1 MTKTN
6 SAKVPRPSDNESQVL
21 LAIDAKRKLQTT
33 IDALESKRKEA
44 EIDFAK
50 TFVKDTRAKSIDVEA
65 AFKANEAWRTKD
77 ERSKQRIEALQSIL
91 ERVNKH
97 I

>member
-1 MTKTN
+1 MLSRDIPCTIVELRHK
-6 SAKVPRPSDNESQVL
+6 PRHKLFSDRVNKGESQLL
-21 LAIDAKRKLQTT
+21 LAIDARRKLQAT

-77 ERSKQRIEALQSIL
+77 ERSK
-91 ERVNKH
+91 
-97 I
+97 

>member
-6 SAKVPRPSDNESQVL
+6 SAKVPRPSDIESEVL
-21 LAIDAKRKLQTT
+21 DAIEARQKLKTT

-50 TFVKDTRAKSIDVEA
+50 TFVKDTRAKSIDVKA
-65 AFKANEAWRTKD
+65 AFKTNEEWRTKD

-91 ERVNKH
+91 EKVNKH